1 MDFDFESLDD
11 DVQEYITKLEDLALE
26 LKVDVETL
34 TDQIEKIE
42 LEISE
47 DDGDGE
53 DKEKEAEL
61 LKSADPSVVT
71 LVKTLEAQVQSAQAE
86 ATSAQEIAKA
96 ERNARLERDFI
107 EKAGSFENLPG
118 STEELGQL
126 LKALAE
132 VLDEKT
138 FAQAVTILEG
148 ADAAIAKAAP
158 WAELGSTVAPEAG
171 SGKLDELTKAHKEAN
186 PDLTYEQAMDAVLVA
201 NPEVYTEY
209 LREGE

>member
-1 MDFDFESLDD
+1 MDFDFESLDE

-26 LKVDVETL
+26 LRDDVAKL
-34 TDQIEKIE
+34 TDQIEKIVVE
-42 LEISE
+42 EQEPSE
-47 DDGDGE
+47 E
-53 DKEKEAEL
+53 EKEKEAEL

-71 LVKTLEAQVQSAQAE
+71 LVKTLEAQVEAAQAE
-86 ATSAQEIAKA
+86 ATGAQEIAKA

-132 VLDEKT
+132 GLDEET
-138 FAQAVTILEG
+138 FAKAIEVLGG

-158 WAELGSTVAPEAG
+158 WAELGSTFAPEAG
-171 SGKLDELTKAHKEAN
+171 SGKLDELTKVHQEAN
-186 PDLTYEQAMDAVLVA
+186 PDLSYEQAMDEVLQA
-201 NPEVYTEY
+201 NPDVYTEY
-209 LREGE
+209 LVEESGS